1 MQGSVGILRLVL
13 FQVQILQSV
22 LLLFFWIDLLDVPD
36 NGLAYFPKVSV
47 HKAMKDGGVV
57 GPSLALQIHCG
68 VIEKV
73 SYHLQP
79 VVVACHIE
87 RGDPSKV

>member
-1 MQGSVGILRLVL
+1 MKGGVGILRFVL

-22 LLLFFWIDLLDVPD
+22 LLLFFGIDLFYVPD
-36 NGLAYFPKVSV
+36 DGLAYFPEVSV

-57 GPSLALQIHCG
+57 GPSLALQINCG
-68 VIEKV
+68 VIKKV
-73 SYHLQP
+73 IDHLQP
-79 VVVACHIE
+79 MVVACHIK